1 MKGAAI
7 MVNAMNG
14 IKSHLLS
21 NGIHFEELHHEEVG
35 DPVEY
40 SHKIGTRLEQQAK
53 ALLLRCKKNGGEKF
67 FIVVSVPANK
77 KVDFNAVSSKV
88 GVGTKSIRVA
98 EKEQMYELTGCE
110 PGELPPL
117 GKLWG
122 VQLLFD
128 EALFAEP
135 KIYFNAGSLGY
146 SIIANPHDIAK
157 VEEAVII

>member
-1 MKGAAI
+1 MEKAKNS
-7 MVNAMNG
+7 V
-14 IKSHLLS
+14 KEYLLS
-21 NGIHFEELHHEEVG
+21 KGVNFEELHHEDVG

-53 ALLLRCKKNGGEKF
+53 ALLLRCKKGGGGKI
-67 FIVVSVPANK
+67 FIVVSVHASK
-77 KVDFNAVSSKV
+77 QVDFSLVSNKLGNV
-88 GVGTKSIRVA
+88 KSIRVA
-98 EKEQMYELTGCE
+98 EKEQLYELTGCE

-122 VQLLFD
+122 IQLFLD
-128 EALFAEP
+128 KALFSEP